1 MHSQANAKQTRNCPS
16 KGRLANGGAADGEE
30 KECARDG
37 RLVFMQHKQISKIH
51 GWETKETC
59 KIVCVCTI
67 YANLNTHKTSRN
79 VGIYKYLVKVQDQ
92 GRK

>member
-1 MHSQANAKQTRNCPS
+1 MAALQTERKMSVLGTDALYSCN
-16 KGRLANGGAADGEE
+16 
-30 KECARDG
+30 
-37 RLVFMQHKQISKIH
+37 MQHKQISKIH